1 MQDLNE
7 AVAASDADA
16 TDAFLNSL
24 PELRPGQTFR
34 FACHPDV
41 PCFNACCSDLNLMLT
56 PYDALRLR
64 RALGISATDLLNHFT
79 VRYTLPDTG
88 FPMPRLA
95 MRQEPE
101 KRCPFVSEVGCK
113 VYQDRPGACRTYPL
127 GRATRLDEHEQVV
140 EQFFVVRE
148 PHCRG
153 FEEAKD
159 WDAPAWLADQDL
171 IRYNGANDRYMLLMA
186 LAQGKGAALTA
197 KQTQMVWLALYQ
209 PDAFQEFIGKMGLF
223 RLVDIDEDRQARVL
237 ADEEEA
243 LQFGLDWLELAF
255 FGRETHL
262 RRKRHV

>member
-1 MQDLNE
+1 MQDLNK

-16 TDAFLNSL
+16 TEAFLDSL
-24 PELRPGQTFR
+24 PELRPGQTFH
-34 FACHPDV
+34 FACHPGV

-64 RALGISATDLLNHFT
+64 RSLRVSATDFLNHFT

-95 MRQEPE
+95 MGQDPE
-101 KRCPFVSEVGCK
+101 KRCPFVSEAGCR
-113 VYQDRPGACRTYPL
+113 VYPDRPGACRTYPL
-127 GRATRLDEHEQVV
+127 GRATRLDATENVV

-153 FEEAKD
+153 FEEATS
-159 WDAPAWLADQDL
+159 WEAPAWLADQDL
-171 IRYNGANDRYMLLMA
+171 ARYNAANDRYLLLMA
-186 LAQGKGAALTA
+186 LARGKGAALTD
-197 KQTQMVWLALYQ
+197 KQTRMVWLALYQ

-223 RLVDIDEDRQARVL
+223 RLVDLDWERQERVL

-243 LQFGLDWLELAF
+243 LTFGLDWLELAF
-255 FGRETHL
+255 FGRETRL
-262 RRKRHV
+262 RRKRHA